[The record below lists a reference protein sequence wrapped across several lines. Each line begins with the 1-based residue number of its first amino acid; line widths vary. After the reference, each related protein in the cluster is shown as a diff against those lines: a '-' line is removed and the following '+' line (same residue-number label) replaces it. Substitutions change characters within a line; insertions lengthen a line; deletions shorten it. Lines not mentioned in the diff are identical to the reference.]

1 MSKSTGSTRNNHK
14 PAQPQAR
21 SGDQKTKSTGL
32 LISTPIVASMALG
45 DYLGSAC
52 SSLDLGG
59 LVSEM
64 RSQCEQVNRG
74 DLKRPE
80 AILLTQAFTL
90 DAIFNEVARRAAIHK
105 GQLEP
110 FERLLR
116 LAFKAQTQCRST
128 LETLANI
135 KNPPVVLARQANIS
149 NGPQQVNNGVAVT
162 PAREIQNEQNKLL
175 EADDGKW
182 MDTRTACTPS
192 RVDPEMAP
200 VGSVNRAEDT

>member
-1 MSKSTGSTRNNHK
+1 
-14 PAQPQAR
+14 
-21 SGDQKTKSTGL
+21 
-32 LISTPIVASMALG
+32 MALS
-45 DYLGSAC
+45 DFLESAC
-52 SSLDLGG
+52 SNLDLGG
-59 LVSEM
+59 LVSEL

-90 DAIFNEVARRAAIHK
+90 DAMFNDIARRAALHN
-105 GQLEP
+105 GQIEP

-135 KNPPVVLARQANIS
+135 KNPPLVLARQANIS

-175 EADDGKW
+175 ETDDGKW
-182 MDTRTACTPS
+182 LDPRATCAPS
-192 RVDPEMAP
+192 RVDQAMAP
-200 VGSVNRAEDT
+200 VGRINRTEDA